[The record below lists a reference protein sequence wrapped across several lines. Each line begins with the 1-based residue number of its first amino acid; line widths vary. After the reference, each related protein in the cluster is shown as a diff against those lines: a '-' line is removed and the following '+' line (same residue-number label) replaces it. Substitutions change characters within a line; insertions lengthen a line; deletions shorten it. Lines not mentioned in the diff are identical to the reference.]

1 MDQKVKDAIEEYYVL
16 KNKYESKNNQ
26 ERRKILQQNK
36 SKMAKKRSLSAFNPT
51 CIACGK
57 VGGTLFRQEKTKLFA
72 VCSAVSPCSL
82 DIEIDRGQYEKITDL
97 YKIVSENY
105 QDSRSDIIKIKLD
118 MLFGYIN
125 EEEASAIFFDKKE
138 DFDESNRE
146 LQVFDTMF
154 ADIFQSKRNASDIAE
169 IKMNIEKIKGT
180 ISEFTQAYHEDA
192 GTPSI
197 VSDIV
202 QIYIKELYPE
212 VKKLRSAV
220 YQKNVIECSDG
231 SVGPS
236 MCDDDIQYLVQE
248 PYLYNETEYEI
259 ESPLVIKNSK

>member
-36 SKMAKKRSLSAFNPT
+36 SKMAKKQALSAINPV

-72 VCSAVSPCSL
+72 ACNAASPCTL

-105 QDSRSDIIKIKLD
+105 QVSRSDIIKIKLD

-125 EEEASAIFFDKKE
+125 EEEATAIFLDKKE
-138 DFDESNRE
+138 DFDDSNRE
-146 LQVFDTMF
+146 LQVFDNMF
-154 ADIFQSKRNASDIAE
+154 ADVFQSKRNSTDIAA
-169 IKMNIEKIKGT
+169 IKMNVEKIKDT
-180 ISEFTQAYHEDA
+180 ISEFTQVYHEDA

-212 VKKLRSAV
+212 VKKLRSSV

-231 SVGPS
+231 SVGPL
-236 MCDDDIQYLVQE
+236 MCDDDIYYLVQE
-248 PYLYNETEYEI
+248 PYLYNET
-259 ESPLVIKNSK
+259 

>member
-26 ERRKILQQNK
+26 ERRKILQQDK
-36 SKMAKKRSLSAFNPT
+36 SKMSKKQALSTIKPV

-72 VCSAVSPCSL
+72 VCNAVSPCTL
-82 DIEIDRGQYEKITDL
+82 DIEIDRGHYEKINDL

-105 QDSRSDIIKIKLD
+105 QVSRSDIIKTKLD

-125 EEEASAIFFDKKE
+125 EEEATAIFLDKKE
-138 DFDESNRE
+138 DFDVSQRE
-146 LQVFDTMF
+146 LQVFDNMF
-154 ADIFQSKRNASDIAE
+154 ADIFQSRRNSADVAD
-169 IKMNIEKIKGT
+169 IKMKIEKIKVS
-180 ISEFTQAYHEDA
+180 ISELTQLYNEDA

-202 QIYIKELYPE
+202 QIYINELYPE
-212 VKKLRSAV
+212 LKKLRSAV

-231 SVGPS
+231 SVGPL
-236 MCDDDIQYLVQE
+236 MCDDGIYYLVQE
-248 PYLYNETEYEI
+248 PYFYNETEYEL
-259 ESPLVIKNSK
+259 EPPVVIKNFK

>member
-16 KNKYESKNNQ
+16 KNKYDSKNNQ
-26 ERRKILQQNK
+26 ERRKILQQDK
-36 SKMAKKRSLSAFNPT
+36 SKMSKKQSLSAIKPV

-72 VCSAVSPCSL
+72 VCNAVSPCTL

-105 QDSRSDIIKIKLD
+105 QVSRFDIIKTKLD
-118 MLFGYIN
+118 MLFEYIN
-125 EEEASAIFFDKKE
+125 EEEATAIFLDKKA
-138 DFDESNRE
+138 DFDVSQRE
-146 LQVFDTMF
+146 LQVFDNIF
-154 ADIFQSKRNASDIAE
+154 ADIFQSKRNSSYIAE
-169 IKMNIEKIKGT
+169 IKMTIEKIKGT
-180 ISEFTQAYHEDA
+180 MSELVQMYHEDA

-202 QIYIKELYPE
+202 QIYINELYPE
-212 VKKLRSAV
+212 VKKLQSVV

-231 SVGPS
+231 SVGPL
-236 MCDDDIQYLVQE
+236 MCDDGVYCLIQE

-259 ESPLVIKNSK
+259 ESAVVIKNFK